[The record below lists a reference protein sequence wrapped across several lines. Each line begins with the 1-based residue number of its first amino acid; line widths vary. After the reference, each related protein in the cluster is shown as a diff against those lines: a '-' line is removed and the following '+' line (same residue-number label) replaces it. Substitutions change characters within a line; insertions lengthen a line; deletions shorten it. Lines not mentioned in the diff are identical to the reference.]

1 MTRSYSR
8 PICPRTFSMAERIF
22 RAFSSLL
29 KSVSGSLT
37 KGPSWRRIW
46 GRVGASTVAIR
57 APQEEIRS
65 GARSAAELL
74 IVALENGSEPAG
86 RRRYQTLIGNAHVP
100 GRLGNLERIVALG
113 GPIAHSGGALQ
124 FVPGEALALDGTLQ
138 RLQQNY

>member
-1 MTRSYSR
+1 MDLILSAVLTRFPPMTRSYSR

-57 APQEEIRS
+57 APQGEIRS
-65 GARSAAELL
+65 GARKATELF
-74 IVALENGSEPAG
+74 IVAPGNEPESAG
-86 RRRYQTLIGNAHVP
+86 RRRYKTQIVERTVP
-100 GRLGNLERIVALG
+100 A
-113 GPIAHSGGALQ
+113 
-124 FVPGEALALDGTLQ
+124 DGQ
-138 RLQQNY
+138 AKEP